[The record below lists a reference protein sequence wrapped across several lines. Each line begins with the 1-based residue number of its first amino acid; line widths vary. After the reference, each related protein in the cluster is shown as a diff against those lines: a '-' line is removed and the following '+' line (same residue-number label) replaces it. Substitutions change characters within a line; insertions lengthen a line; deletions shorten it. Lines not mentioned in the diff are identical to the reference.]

1 MYCKKCGKL
10 IADDSVYCNYCGA
23 KQAPNNVT
31 KMPTLSEDGV
41 RKGILFFINIIK
53 RIHLG
58 RIIVLLFGANNRII
72 RLLRWGGLLRIVLI
86 PRLLFLDMPFHRV
99 HEAEE

>member
-23 KQAPNNVT
+23 KQTPNNAI

-41 RKGILFFINIIK
+41 RKGILFFCEHYK
-53 RIHLG
+53 AYYSLHLE
-58 RIIVLLFGANNRII
+58 VLSKAISCIFCNMGYYLANYI
-72 RLLRWGGLLRIVLI
+72 LY
-86 PRLLFLDMPFHRV
+86 F
-99 HEAEE
+99 

>member
-53 RIHLG
+53 
-58 RIIVLLFGANNRII
+58 
-72 RLLRWGGLLRIVLI
+72 
-86 PRLLFLDMPFHRV
+86 
-99 HEAEE
+99 

>member
-1 MYCKKCGKL
+1 MFVKL
-10 IADDSVYCNYCGA
+10 IFSNMVGRQFSLSA
-23 KQAPNNVT
+23 KIFEQ
-31 KMPTLSEDGV
+31 
-41 RKGILFFINIIK
+41 
-53 RIHLG
+53 IHLG

-86 PRLLFLDMPFHRV
+86 PRLLFLYMPFHRV